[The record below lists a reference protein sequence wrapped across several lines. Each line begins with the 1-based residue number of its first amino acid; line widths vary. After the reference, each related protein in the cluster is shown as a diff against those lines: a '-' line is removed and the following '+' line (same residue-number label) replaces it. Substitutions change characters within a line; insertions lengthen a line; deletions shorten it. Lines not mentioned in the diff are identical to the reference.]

1 MSGTVNPP
9 IFRDIGYKGIHP
21 VLCILFLLF
30 FFMLFLWVFQ
40 PFIFE
45 FKLDKSAAEA
55 LEQIAEQLTSGWLL
69 IRNN

>member
-1 MSGTVNPP
+1 
-9 IFRDIGYKGIHP
+9 
-21 VLCILFLLF
+21 
-30 FFMLFLWVFQ
+30 MLFLWVFH

-55 LEQIAEQLTSGWLL
+55 LEQIEEQLTSGWLL